1 MNSRYLISGH
11 LSEALARVAQVWVGS
26 LIPEDF
32 QGQTGWDSEQ
42 TDGAVD
48 VSAHSREV
56 GLDGL

>member
-11 LSEALARVAQVWVGS
+11 LDEMLAQVAQIWVGS

-32 QGQTGWDSEQ
+32 QGQTRRVSEQ
-42 TDGAVD
+42 SDIDDV
-48 VSAHSREV
+48 VSAHCREV